1 MLDFITTDATE
12 FGSVCLAF
20 SVGSYKYRQKMDKT
34 DSKRILW
41 ENVKLLMQRDFGEE
55 NLGKVAEA
63 AGFSPANMTRIKAQD
78 TDVSLKVL
86 EGLER
91 AFDIPVW
98 QLLAPR
104 LGAHLHVVEGNRVEP
119 LFDLKVIGD
128 KDAIVKASRT
138 KGKKNERN
146 KN

>member
-1 MLDFITTDATE
+1 
-12 FGSVCLAF
+12 
-20 SVGSYKYRQKMDKT
+20 MDKT

-41 ENVKLLMQRDFGEE
+41 ENVQTLMRRDFGGE

-63 AGFSPANMTRIKAQD
+63 AGFSPANMTRVKAQD

-91 AFDIPVW
+91 AFGIPVW
-98 QLLAPR
+98 QLLTPR
-104 LGAHLHVVEGNRVEP
+104 LGAHLHVIEGNRVEP
-119 LFDLKVIGD
+119 LFDLTVIGETES
-128 KDAIVKASRT
+128 IVTSSRT
-138 KGKKNERN
+138 KGKRNERN